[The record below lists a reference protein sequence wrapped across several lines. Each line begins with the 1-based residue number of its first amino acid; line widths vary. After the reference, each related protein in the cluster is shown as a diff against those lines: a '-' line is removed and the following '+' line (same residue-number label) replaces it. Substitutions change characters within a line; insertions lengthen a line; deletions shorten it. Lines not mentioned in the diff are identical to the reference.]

1 MSSAPAVS
9 DAAVTPVQ
17 KWTAEMQAADRFFDD
32 FHKQGRKV
40 IERYT
45 DDRKEDST
53 PWPTSRLNLF
63 HANITTLLALMYAKL
78 PKVEADRR
86 FADPNDDVA
95 RVAGEIATRCLQN
108 DLNMP
113 DCLLAPVLKYTLFD
127 RLVPG
132 MGIARLVYGYEED
145 KQTKVADVE
154 GEDPLY
160 AKSDEWCD
168 EVYVHWRDVRW
179 SPARTY
185 EELRWIAFRSYM
197 SREEV
202 EKRFD
207 TKDRKVSDQ
216 VSFTSK
222 GPAMLLEGA
231 SKTPVE
237 IDRQAEIWE
246 IWDKDSLK
254 VRWWA
259 QGVEEFL
266 DEKDDPLKLAGF
278 FPCGRPMV
286 ANASTDR
293 YIPKADFVIAQ
304 DIYNRIDQLETRIGL
319 LTDSC
324 KAVGIYA
331 GDAEAVKNML
341 QEGIENQLIPV
352 DNWAMWA
359 EKGGL
364 KGTIEWFPIKDVAE
378 VLGILT
384 QQQQLWIQKL
394 YQVTGMSDIMRG
406 QASASGTTATEQ
418 KIKAQFGSVRINA
431 LQEEFAAFASD
442 LLNKKWQIIRR
453 FYEPERIL
461 KLSNIANT
469 PDAQY
474 AEAAM
479 QLIKNPDEFD
489 MRVII
494 RSESMAAVDLEALK
508 MERNEFLQATAQF
521 VGQATQVATT
531 MPEVIPFLMKLMQF
545 GLAGYKSSSEMEGVI
560 DQAIA
565 AVEQALAEKAAQP
578 PQPSPE
584 QQKLQGEM
592 QMAQM
597 EFQQKTASDQ
607 QAAALDQQKMQFE
620 MQMKRE
626 EFELEKQKMLLELE
640 FKKQELAMKE
650 RELGMKLQ
658 MQQAEGVMKL
668 QQTAQQGELEH
679 EKAEMQMETEQVRAE
694 AEEDRAE
701 RGFEAEQSRAD
712 VAAKADA
719 KRAAAKPKSGAD
731 K

>member
-1 MSSAPAVS
+1 MSAAPKVS
-9 DAAVTPVQ
+9 EVAVTPVQ

-40 IERYT
+40 IERYV

-95 RVAGEIATRCLQN
+95 RVAGEMATRCLQN

-113 DCLLAPVLKYTLFD
+113 DCALAPVLKYSLFD

-132 MGIARLVYGYEED
+132 MGIARLTYGYEED
-145 KQTKVADVE
+145 KENVVAM
-154 GEDPLY
+154 EDDDPVY
-160 AKSDEWCD
+160 GKSDEWCD
-168 EVYVHWRDVRW
+168 EIYVHWRDVRW

-185 EELRWIAFRSYM
+185 EELRWIAFRAYM
-197 SREEV
+197 SKDEFV
-202 EKRFD
+202 ERFGED
-207 TKDRKVSDQ
+207 KATQ

-222 GPAMLLEGA
+222 GPAMLMEGA
-231 SKTPVE
+231 SKAPVE
-237 IDRQAEIWE
+237 IDRQAEVWE
-246 IWDKDSLK
+246 IWDKDAKK
-254 VRWWA
+254 VVWWA
-259 QGVEEFL
+259 QGATEML
-266 DEKDDPLKLAGF
+266 DEK
-278 FPCGRPMV
+278 
-286 ANASTDR
+286 
-293 YIPKADFVIAQ
+293 Q
-304 DIYNRIDQLETRIGL
+304 DQLETRIGL

-324 KAVGIYA
+324 KAVGVYA
-331 GDAEAVKNML
+331 GDSEGVKNML

-352 DNWAMWA
+352 DNFAMWA
-359 EKGGL
+359 ERGGL
-364 KGTIEWFPIKDVAE
+364 KGMIEWFPVRDVAE

-384 QQQQLWIQKL
+384 QQQTAWIQKL

-406 QASASGTTATEQ
+406 QATTGGTTATEQ

-431 LQEEFAAFASD
+431 LQEEFAGFASD

-453 FYEPERIL
+453 FYEPERIV
-461 KLSNIANT
+461 KLSNILNT

-474 AEAAM
+474 VQKAIE
-479 QLIKNPDEFD
+479 LIKNPDEFD
-489 MRVII
+489 MRVVI
-494 RSESMAAVDLEALK
+494 RSESMAAIDMDSLK
-508 MERNEFLQATAQF
+508 TERNEFLQATAQF

-531 MPEVIPFLMKLMQF
+531 MPEVIPFLLQLLQF

-560 DQAIA
+560 DQAVG
-565 AVEQALAEKAAQP
+565 AVQQALQQKAQQP

-584 QQKLQGEM
+584 EKKLQGEM

-597 EFQQKTASDQ
+597 EFQQKAQSDQ
-607 QAAALDQQKMQFE
+607 QSAQLDMQKQQFE
-620 MQMKRE
+620 MQIKRE
-626 EFELEKQKMLLELE
+626 EFALEKQKMEMELVFKQRELE
-640 FKKQELAMKE
+640 MKE
-650 RELGMKLQ
+650 REMAMKLQ
-658 MQQAEGVMKL
+658 MQQAQGQVKL
-668 QQTAQQGELEH
+668 QVEQQKGELQVEQ
-679 EKAEMQMETEQVRAE
+679 AQTEMQTEQVRAV

-701 RGFEAEQSRAD
+701 RGFEQEQKRAD

-719 KRAAAKPKSGAD
+719 KRAAKKPKPSAP
-731 K
+731 

>member
-1 MSSAPAVS
+1 LSAAPKVS
-9 DAAVTPVQ
+9 DVAVTPVQ

-40 IERYT
+40 NERYV

-95 RVAGEIATRCLQN
+95 RVAGEMATRCLQN

-113 DCLLAPVLKYTLFD
+113 DCALGPVLKYALFD

-132 MGIARLVYGYEED
+132 MGIARLTYGYEED
-145 KQTKVADVE
+145 KENVVAMEEEEPVY
-154 GEDPLY
+154 G
-160 AKSDEWCD
+160 KSDEWCD
-168 EVYVHWRDVRW
+168 EIYVHWRDVRW

-185 EELRWIAFRSYM
+185 EELRWIAFRAYM
-197 SREEV
+197 SKDEFV
-202 EKRFD
+202 ERFGED
-207 TKDRKVSDQ
+207 KATQ

-222 GPAMLLEGA
+222 GPAMLMEGA
-231 SKTPVE
+231 SKASVE
-237 IDRQAEIWE
+237 IDRQAEVWE
-246 IWDKDSLK
+246 IWDKDAKK
-254 VRWWA
+254 VVWWA
-259 QGVEEFL
+259 QGATEML
-266 DEKDDPLKLAGF
+266 DEKQDPLQLDGF
-278 FPCGRPMV
+278 FPCGKPMV
-286 ANASTDR
+286 ANASTDK

-324 KAVGIYA
+324 KAIGVYA
-331 GDAEAVKNML
+331 GDSEGVKNML

-352 DNWAMWA
+352 DNFAMWA
-359 EKGGL
+359 ERGGL
-364 KGTIEWFPIKDVAE
+364 KGMIEWFPIKAVAE

-384 QQQQLWIQKL
+384 QQQTAWIQKL

-406 QASASGTTATEQ
+406 QATTGGTTATEQ

-431 LQEEFAAFASD
+431 LQEEFAGFASD

-453 FYEPERIL
+453 FYEPERII
-461 KLSNIANT
+461 KLSNILNT

-474 AEAAM
+474 VQKAIE
-479 QLIKNPDEFD
+479 LIKNPDEFD
-489 MRVII
+489 MRVVI
-494 RSESMAAVDLEALK
+494 RSESMAAIDMDSLK
-508 MERNEFLQATAQF
+508 TERNEFLQATAQF

-531 MPEVIPFLMKLMQF
+531 MPEVIPFLLQLLQF

-560 DQAIA
+560 DQAVG
-565 AVEQALAEKAAQP
+565 AVQQALQQKAQQP

-584 QQKLQGEM
+584 EKKLQGEM

-597 EFQQKTASDQ
+597 EFQQKSQSDQ
-607 QAAALDQQKMQFE
+607 QSAQLDMQKQQFE
-620 MQMKRE
+620 MQIKRE
-626 EFELEKQKMLLELE
+626 EFALEKQRMEMEMLFKQRELE
-640 FKKQELAMKE
+640 MKE
-650 RELGMKLQ
+650 REMAMKLQ
-658 MQQAEGVMKL
+658 MQQAQGQVKL
-668 QQTAQQGELEH
+668 QVEQQKGELQVEQ
-679 EKAEMQMETEQVRAE
+679 AQTEMQTEQVRAV

-719 KRAAAKPKSGAD
+719 KRAAKKPKPGAA

>member
-53 PWPTSRLNLF
+53 PWPVSRLNLF

-113 DCLLAPVLKYTLFD
+113 DCLLAPVLKYSLFD

-145 KQTKVADVE
+145 KQTVVAEVE

-168 EVYVHWRDVRW
+168 EVYIHWRDVRW

-202 EKRFD
+202 EKRFG
-207 TKDRKVSDQ
+207 KGKAEGI
-216 VSFTSK
+216 SFTSK

-237 IDRQAEIWE
+237 IDRQAEVWE
-246 IWDKDSLK
+246 IWDKDALK

-266 DEKDDPLKLAGF
+266 DEKDDPLKLSGF

-304 DIYNRIDQLETRIGL
+304 DIYNKIDQLETRIGL

-331 GDAEAVKNML
+331 GADDAVKNML

-364 KGTIEWFPIKDVAE
+364 KGTVEWFPIKDIAE
-378 VLGILT
+378 VLQILT

-406 QASASGTTATEQ
+406 QASAAGTTATEQ

-453 FYEPERIL
+453 FYEPERII
-461 KLSNIANT
+461 KLSNIENT

-474 AEAAM
+474 IPAAID
-479 QLIKNPDEFD
+479 LIKSPDSFD

-494 RSESMAAVDLEALK
+494 RAESMAAIDMDSLK
-508 MERNEFLQATAQF
+508 QERNEFLHATAQF

-531 MPEVIPFLMKLMQF
+531 MPEVVPFLMKLMQF

-565 AVEQALAEKAAQP
+565 AVEQSLQAKAAAP
-578 PQPSPE
+578 PEPSPE
-584 QQKLQGEM
+584 EKKLQGEM

-597 EFQQKTASDQ
+597 EFQQKTQSDQ

-626 EFELEKQKMLLELE
+626 EFELEKQKMEMELAFKQRELE
-640 FKKQELAMKE
+640 MKE
-650 RELGMKLQ
+650 REMAMKLQ
-658 MQQAEGVMKL
+658 MQQAQGAVKL
-668 QQTAQQGELEH
+668 QTEQQKGEIQVAQAQT
-679 EKAEMQMETEQVRAE
+679 EMQTDAVRAE

-701 RGFEAEQSRAD
+701 RGFEADQQRAD

-719 KRAAAKPKSGAD
+719 KRAAQKPKPKNAP
-731 K
+731 

>member
-1 MSSAPAVS
+1 MANAPATSTVT
-9 DAAVTPVQ
+9 VTPVQ

-63 HANITTLLALMYAKL
+63 HANITTLLALMFAKL

-86 FADPNDDVA
+86 FADPTDDVA
-95 RVAGEIATRCLQN
+95 RVAGEMATRCLQN

-113 DCLLAPVLKYTLFD
+113 DCALGPVLKYALFD

-132 MGIARLVYGYEED
+132 VGLARLTYGYEED
-145 KQTKVADVE
+145 TGKKVADVE
-154 GEDPLY
+154 GGDPLY
-160 AKSDEWCD
+160 AKKDEWCD

-185 EELRWIAFRSYM
+185 EELRWIAFRAYM
-197 SREEV
+197 SREEFV
-202 EKRFD
+202 KRFG
-207 TKDRKVSDQ
+207 KDKASQ

-222 GPAMLLEGA
+222 GPAMLMEGA
-231 SKTPVE
+231 AKTPVE
-237 IDRQAEIWE
+237 IDRQAEVWE
-246 IWDKDSLK
+246 IWDKDSK
-254 VRWWA
+254 CVYWWA
-259 QGVEEFL
+259 TGATDML
-266 DEKDDPLKLAGF
+266 DHKQDPLHLDGF
-278 FPCGRPMV
+278 FPCGKPMV
-286 ANASTDR
+286 ANASTDK

-331 GDAEAVKNML
+331 GDAEAVKSML

-406 QASASGTTATEQ
+406 QASAAGTTATEQ

-453 FYEPERIL
+453 FYEPERII

-469 PDAQY
+469 PDAQHIP
-474 AEAAM
+474 AAI
-479 QLIKNPDEFD
+479 QLIKSPDEFD
-489 MRVII
+489 MRVVI
-494 RSESMAAVDLEALK
+494 RAESMAAIDMDSLK
-508 MERNEFLQATAQF
+508 QERNEFLQATAQF

-560 DQAIA
+560 DQAVA
-565 AVEQALAEKAAQP
+565 AVEAALQQKAAQP

-584 QQKLQGEM
+584 EKKM
-592 QMAQM
+592 QMEAGLKQQ
-597 EFQQKTASDQ
+597 EFQMKAQESQ
-607 QAAALDQQKMQFE
+607 QSAALDQQKQKFE
-620 MQMKRE
+620 LQMKRE
-626 EFELEKQKMLLELE
+626 EFELEKQKMEMELVFKQRELE
-640 FKKQELAMKE
+640 MKE
-650 RELGMKLQ
+650 RELQMKLQ
-658 MQQAEGVMKL
+658 MQQAQGAVKL
-668 QQTAQQGELEH
+668 QVEQQKGAMQVEQ
-679 EKAEMQMETEQVRAE
+679 AEMQMETEAVRAD

-701 RGFEAEQSRAD
+701 RGFEAEQKRAD

-719 KRAAAKPKSGAD
+719 KRAAAKPKA
-731 K
+731 KKE

>member
-1 MSSAPAVS
+1 MSAAPKVS
-9 DAAVTPVQ
+9 EVAVTPVQ

-40 IERYT
+40 IERYV

-63 HANITTLLALMYAKL
+63 HANITTLLALMYSKL

-95 RVAGEIATRCLQN
+95 RVAGEMATRCLQN

-113 DCLLAPVLKYTLFD
+113 DCALGPVLKYSLFD

-132 MGIARLVYGYEED
+132 MGIARLTYGYEED
-145 KQTKVADVE
+145 KDNVVAEVE
-154 GEDPLY
+154 GGDPLY
-160 AKSDEWCD
+160 AKKDEWVD
-168 EVYVHWRDVRW
+168 ETYVHWRDVRW

-202 EKRFD
+202 VERFGED
-207 TKDRKVSDQ
+207 KSRQ
-216 VSFTSK
+216 VSYTSK
-222 GPAMLLEGA
+222 GPAMLMEGA
-231 SKTPVE
+231 AKTPVE

-246 IWDKDSLK
+246 IWDKDAK
-254 VRWWA
+254 VVHWWA
-259 QGVEEFL
+259 LGATELL
-266 DEKDDPLKLAGF
+266 DEKPDPLHLEGF

-286 ANASTDR
+286 ANVSTDR
-293 YIPKADFVIAQ
+293 YMPKADFVIAQ

-364 KGTIEWFPIKDVAE
+364 KGTIEWFPIKDIAE

-406 QASASGTTATEQ
+406 QASAAGTTATEQ

-453 FYEPERIL
+453 FYEPERIIQ
-461 KLSNIANT
+461 LSNIANT

-474 AEAAM
+474 IPAAI
-479 QLIKNPDEFD
+479 QLIKSPDEFD

-494 RSESMAAVDLEALK
+494 RSESMAAVDMDSLK
-508 MERNEFLQATAQF
+508 AERNEFLQATAQF

-565 AVEQALAEKAAQP
+565 AVEQSLQKKAQQP

-584 QQKLQGEM
+584 EKKLQGEM

-597 EFQQKTASDQ
+597 EFQQKTQESQ
-607 QAAALDQQKMQFE
+607 QAAQLDMQKQQFE
-620 MQMKRE
+620 MQIKRE
-626 EFELEKQKMLLELE
+626 EFELEKQKMEMELQ
-640 FKKQELAMKE
+640 FKQAELQMKQQELAM
-650 RELGMKLQ
+650 RLQ
-658 MQQAEGVMKL
+658 MQQAQGQVKL
-668 QQTAQQGELEH
+668 AVEQQKGEIQVAQ
-679 EKAEMQMETEQVRAE
+679 AETQMQTDAVRAE

-701 RGFEAEQSRAD
+701 RGFEQEQKRAD

-719 KRAAAKPKSGAD
+719 KRAAAKPKAKD
-731 K
+731 AP

>member
-1 MSSAPAVS
+1 MSASPSTSS
-9 DAAVTPVQ
+9 DAQVSPVQ

-40 IERYT
+40 IERYV

-63 HANITTLLALMYAKL
+63 HANITTLLALMYSKL

-95 RVAGEIATRCLQN
+95 RVAGEMATRCLQN

-113 DCLLAPVLKYTLFD
+113 DCALGPVLKYSLFD

-132 MGIARLVYGYEED
+132 MGIARLTYGYEED
-145 KQTKVADVE
+145 KDNVVAEVE
-154 GEDPLY
+154 GGDPLY
-160 AKSDEWCD
+160 AKKDEWVD
-168 EVYVHWRDVRW
+168 ENYVHWRDARW
-179 SPARTY
+179 SPARVY
-185 EELRWIAFRSYM
+185 EEIRWMGFRSYM
-197 SREEV
+197 SRPEV
-202 EKRFD
+202 TKRFGE
-207 TKDRKVSDQ
+207 KAAAQ

-237 IDRQAEIWE
+237 LDRQAEIWE
-246 IWDKDSLK
+246 IWDKDTK
-254 VRWWA
+254 TVVWWA
-259 QGVEEFL
+259 QGATDLL
-266 DEKDDPLKLAGF
+266 DEKPDPLKLEGF

-286 ANASTDR
+286 ANVSTDR

-364 KGTIEWFPIKDVAE
+364 KGTIEWFPIKDIAE

-406 QASASGTTATEQ
+406 QASAAGTTATEQ

-453 FYEPERIL
+453 FYEPERIIQ
-461 KLSNIANT
+461 LSNIANT

-474 AEAAM
+474 IPAAI
-479 QLIKNPDEFD
+479 QLIKSPDEFD
-489 MRVII
+489 MRVVI
-494 RSESMAAVDLEALK
+494 RSESMAAIDMDSLK
-508 MERNEFLQATAQF
+508 QERNEFLQATAQF

-565 AVEQALAEKAAQP
+565 AVEQSLQQKAQQP

-584 QQKLQGEM
+584 EKKLQGEM

-597 EFQQKTASDQ
+597 EFQQKTQESQ
-607 QAAALDQQKMQFE
+607 QAAQLDMQKQQFE

-626 EFELEKQKMLLELE
+626 EFELEKQKMEMELQ
-640 FKKQELAMKE
+640 FKQAELQMKQQELA
-650 RELGMKLQ
+650 MKLQ
-658 MQQAEGVMKL
+658 MQQAQGAVKL
-668 QQTAQQGELEH
+668 QVEQQKGEIQVAQAETQMQTDA
-679 EKAEMQMETEQVRAE
+679 VRAE

-701 RGFEAEQSRAD
+701 RGFEQEQKRAD

-719 KRAAAKPKSGAD
+719 KRAAAKPKA
-731 K
+731 KP

>member
-1 MSSAPAVS
+1 LPAAPPTSEVG
-9 DAAVTPVQ
+9 VTPVQ

-40 IERYT
+40 IERYV

-113 DCLLAPVLKYTLFD
+113 DCALAPVLKYTLFD

-132 MGIARLVYGYEED
+132 LGIARLTYAYDED
-145 KQTKVADVE
+145 TENQIGKDEE
-154 GEDPLY
+154 GEPLY
-160 AKSDEWCD
+160 GKSDEWCD
-168 EVYVHWRDVRW
+168 ETYIHWRDVRW
-179 SPARTY
+179 SPCRTY
-185 EELRWIAFRSYM
+185 EELRWIAFRAYM

-202 EKRFD
+202 TKRFGED
-207 TKDRKVSDQ
+207 AVNQ

-222 GPAMLLEGA
+222 GPALLVEGA
-231 SKTPVE
+231 MKTPVDIE
-237 IDRQAEIWE
+237 RQAEIWE
-246 IWDKDSLK
+246 IWDKDTKRVL
-254 VRWWA
+254 WWT
-259 QGVEEFL
+259 QGCEEFL
-266 DEKDDPLKLAGF
+266 DEKDDPLKLDDF

-293 YIPKADFVIAQ
+293 FLPKADFVIAQ
-304 DIYNRIDQLETRIGL
+304 DIYNKIDQLETRIGL
-319 LTDSC
+319 LVDSC

-364 KGTIEWFPIKDVAE
+364 KGAIEWFPIRDVAE
-378 VLGILT
+378 VLTLLT
-384 QQQQLWIQKL
+384 NQQQVWIQKL

-406 QASASGTTATEQ
+406 QASAAGTTATEQ

-461 KLSNIANT
+461 KLSNILNT

-474 AEAAM
+474 AQAAIN
-479 QLIKNPDEFD
+479 LVKAPEEFD
-489 MRVII
+489 MRIII
-494 RSESMAAVDLEALK
+494 RSDSMAAVDLEALK
-508 MERNEFLQATAQF
+508 MERNEFLQAVAQF

-531 MPEVIPFLMKLMQF
+531 MPEVVPFLMKLMQF
-545 GLAGYKSSSEMEGVI
+545 GLAGYKSSSEMEGLI

-565 AVEQALAEKAAQP
+565 AVEQSLAAKAAAP

-584 QQKLQGEM
+584 EKKMQGEL
-592 QMAQM
+592 QMKQQEFAMKAQESQQSAQM
-597 EFQQKTASDQ
+597 DMQKQ
-607 QAAALDQQKMQFE
+607 QFE

-658 MQQAEGVMKL
+658 MQQAEGAMKL
-668 QQTAQQGELEH
+668 QQTAQQGAVEQQ
-679 EKAEMQMETEQVRAE
+679 KAEMQMETEAVRAS

-701 RGFEAEQSRAD
+701 RGFEAEQKRAD

-719 KRAAAKPKSGAD
+719 KRAAAKPKANKD
-731 K
+731 AP

>member
-1 MSSAPAVS
+1 
-9 DAAVTPVQ
+9 
-17 KWTAEMQAADRFFDD
+17 MQAADRFFDD

-40 IERYT
+40 IERYV

-95 RVAGEIATRCLQN
+95 RVAGEMATRCLQN

-113 DCLLAPVLKYTLFD
+113 DCALAPVLKYSLFD

-132 MGIARLVYGYEED
+132 MGIARLTYGYEED
-145 KQTKVADVE
+145 KENELGRD
-154 GEDPLY
+154 EDDEPLY
-160 AKSDEWCD
+160 GKSDEWVD
-168 EVYVHWRDVRW
+168 ETYVHWRDVRW

-185 EELRWIAFRSYM
+185 EELRWMAFRSYL
-197 SREEV
+197 SRKEV
-202 EKRFD
+202 EERFGEEMA
-207 TKDRKVSDQ
+207 KQ

-231 SKTPVE
+231 AKTPVE

-246 IWDKDSLK
+246 IWDKDTK
-254 VRWWA
+254 TVVWWA
-259 QGVEEFL
+259 LGATEIL
-266 DEKDDPLKLAGF
+266 DEKGDTLKLEGF
-278 FPCGRPMV
+278 FPCGRPMI

-304 DIYNRIDQLETRIGL
+304 DIYNKIDQIETRMGL
-319 LTDSC
+319 LVDSL
-324 KAVGIYA
+324 KAVGVYA
-331 GDAEAVKNML
+331 GDAEGVKNML

-359 EKGGL
+359 ERGGL
-364 KGTIEWFPIKDVAE
+364 KGMIEWFPVKDIAE
-378 VLGILT
+378 VLTALT

-453 FYEPERIL
+453 FYEPERII

-474 AEAAM
+474 IDQAIA
-479 QLIKNPDEFD
+479 LIKNPDEFD

-531 MPEVIPFLMKLMQF
+531 MPEAVPFLMKLMQF

-565 AVEQALAEKAAQP
+565 AVEQALAKKAAAP

-584 QQKLQGEM
+584 EKKLQGEM

-597 EFQQKTASDQ
+597 EFQQKAQADQ
-607 QAAALDQQKMQFE
+607 QSAQLDMQKQQFE
-620 MQMKRE
+620 MQIKRE
-626 EFELEKQKMLLELE
+626 EFALEKQKMEMELVFKQRELE
-640 FKKQELAMKE
+640 MKE
-650 RELGMKLQ
+650 RELAMKLQ
-658 MQQAEGVMKL
+658 MQQAQGAVKL
-668 QQTAQQGELEH
+668 Q
-679 EKAEMQMETEQVRAE
+679 TEQQKGEIQVAQAETQMQTDMVRAD

-701 RGFEAEQSRAD
+701 RGFEQEQKRAD

-719 KRAAAKPKSGAD
+719 KRATQKPKP
-731 K
+731 KP